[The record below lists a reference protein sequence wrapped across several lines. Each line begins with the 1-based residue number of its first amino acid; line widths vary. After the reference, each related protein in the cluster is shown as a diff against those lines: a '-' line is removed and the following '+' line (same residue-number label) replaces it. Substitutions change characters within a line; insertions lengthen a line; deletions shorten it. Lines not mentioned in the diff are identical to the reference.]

1 VGITYGMLALGLPFA
16 LRYWQL
22 GLPSMSAAVLLAS
35 VGALWNLRWI
45 HEPKGLR
52 RASVRNGALL
62 FGLLL
67 LSNIYSGG
75 FYDPNFGWLYVF
87 PLLAAILGDIRACWV
102 WVGIVSLA
110 TAVFWSLPESGLP
123 LPNLIPT
130 DAHAV
135 QSLLNRLSTVLGIGV
150 MVTGLVAT
158 QRRAHARTKRAN
170 RELAAKKTHLELLQ
184 EATEVAHHSRS
195 TEEALQRASACVAEA
210 LGWPE
215 ARYLDPRELVAGPD
229 THLRALAHRV
239 LATMRPSCIRSAA
252 VDNASDVAIPIIVD
266 DEIDKVLLFRGLDGA
281 TFTDEVA
288 GTLAEIAMQIGLVIS
303 RERTLA
309 KVRQL
314 AFFDVLTGLP
324 NRVRIHAAVD
334 QAVASSRVAD
344 RKAAFLLLD
353 LDRFK
358 HVNDTF
364 GHSGGDAI
372 LRSVAESLLSCTR
385 PRDFVANVTER
396 ADPLPQ
402 TALGRLGG
410 DEFFVVIPDISEA
423 RTAERVAERI
433 LRKLRDPVL
442 YEGRELTCTASIG
455 IALFPQDG
463 GDPETLFRNADTAM
477 YHAKACGG
485 DTYRYFDEFMN
496 VAGERR
502 LRVENGLRRAA
513 ERGELEVYYQP
524 ILDAATDKLCAA
536 EALLRWNA
544 SELGPVAPDEFI
556 PIAEEIGLISD
567 LGAWVLESVCQQLA
581 AWREQEL
588 EPIRISVNL
597 SPVQLR
603 TEGLV
608 AAVKDALVRSEIDPE
623 WIELEITESA
633 IVEDSAV
640 VDRALRELHALG
652 VSLCLD
658 DFGTGCSALS
668 NIRKVRL
675 SRIKIDKSFTN
686 ELPTSASDTNLV
698 GAIIAMAHRLGV
710 RALAEGVEREEQ
722 MAALRELHCDEVQG
736 FLTGRPVDPRRF
748 ARLLTE
754 EKSL

>member
-1 VGITYGMLALGLPFA
+1 
-16 LRYWQL
+16 
-22 GLPSMSAAVLLAS
+22 
-35 VGALWNLRWI
+35 
-45 HEPKGLR
+45 
-52 RASVRNGALL
+52 
-62 FGLLL
+62 
-67 LSNIYSGG
+67 
-75 FYDPNFGWLYVF
+75 
-87 PLLAAILGDIRACWV
+87 
-102 WVGIVSLA
+102 
-110 TAVFWSLPESGLP
+110 
-123 LPNLIPT
+123 
-130 DAHAV
+130 
-135 QSLLNRLSTVLGIGV
+135 
-150 MVTGLVAT
+150 
-158 QRRAHARTKRAN
+158 
-170 RELAAKKTHLELLQ
+170 
-184 EATEVAHHSRS
+184 
-195 TEEALQRASACVAEA
+195 
-210 LGWPE
+210 
-215 ARYLDPRELVAGPD
+215 
-229 THLRALAHRV
+229 
-239 LATMRPSCIRSAA
+239 
-252 VDNASDVAIPIIVD
+252 
-266 DEIDKVLLFRGLDGA
+266 
-281 TFTDEVA
+281 
-288 GTLAEIAMQIGLVIS
+288 
-303 RERTLA
+303 
-309 KVRQL
+309 
-314 AFFDVLTGLP
+314 
-324 NRVRIHAAVD
+324 
-334 QAVASSRVAD
+334 
-344 RKAAFLLLD
+344 
-353 LDRFK
+353 
-358 HVNDTF
+358 
-364 GHSGGDAI
+364 
-372 LRSVAESLLSCTR
+372 
-385 PRDFVANVTER
+385 
-396 ADPLPQ
+396 
-402 TALGRLGG
+402 
-410 DEFFVVIPDISEA
+410 
-423 RTAERVAERI
+423 
-433 LRKLRDPVL
+433 
-442 YEGRELTCTASIG
+442 
-455 IALFPQDG
+455 LFPQDG